1 MTNINAAIL
10 VVLKR
15 VELFR
20 HLSDGEL
27 ASIADLCSMARAKK
41 GQVIFREDSE
51 GDELYVV
58 HEGAVEIQVQTRT
71 NEGALQQSTVMTI
84 YPGQAFGEMAILG
97 GGSRSATAI
106 ASASTTLII
115 LPGGEFTKLCEDN
128 TRIGYRVMRNMID
141 DLVYKLRSSS
151 ILLRGNIK
159 WKENQLSQLD

>member
-20 HLSDGEL
+20 GLSDPEL

-58 HEGAVEIQVQTRT
+58 HEGAVEIQVQTRST
-71 NEGALQQSTVMTI
+71 EGALQQ
-84 YPGQAFGEMAILG
+84 
-97 GGSRSATAI
+97 
-106 ASASTTLII
+106 
-115 LPGGEFTKLCEDN
+115 
-128 TRIGYRVMRNMID
+128 
-141 DLVYKLRSSS
+141 
-151 ILLRGNIK
+151 
-159 WKENQLSQLD
+159 